1 MRKAVILA
9 AGRGVRLGALGLERP
24 KGFLELGGRPIVE
37 EALLRLSGAGVERV
51 VIVTGHCR
59 EHYERLQQRYAGFV
73 TTVHNAEYRRC
84 GSMYSLYCARAS
96 IDEPFLLLESDL
108 IFEQHAL
115 DALVSAPE
123 RDCVLLSGFSTSGDE
138 VFVWT
143 DLEGAVTDISKRRL
157 PGREPAGEFVG
168 VNKISVELFR
178 RMVTQAEAMFE
189 RGLAG
194 DYETDCLDA
203 VAKSYALP
211 CRIVPDLKWAEIDD
225 AVHLERA
232 RTRVYPQIAPIAA
245 QGAGLTRGL
254 E

>member
-24 KGFLELGGRPIVE
+24 KGFLELGHRPIVE
-37 EALLRLSGAGVERV
+37 EALLRLKCAGIEQV

-59 EHYERLQQRYAGFV
+59 EHYERLRERHAGFV
-73 TTVHNAEYRRC
+73 TTVHNAKYRRC
-84 GSMYSLYCARAS
+84 GSMYSLYCARGA

-108 IFEQHAL
+108 IFEQRAI

-123 RDCVLLSGFSTSGDE
+123 PDCVLLSGFSESGDE

-143 DLEGAVTDISKRRL
+143 DSRGAVTDISKRRL
-157 PGREPAGEFVG
+157 PGKAPAGEFVG

-178 RMVTQAEAMFE
+178 EMVKQAEARSQ
-189 RGLAG
+189 RGLTA

-203 VAKSYALP
+203 VAKNYPLP
-211 CRIVPDLKWAEIDD
+211 CRLVPDLRWAEIDD
-225 AVHLERA
+225 AAHLERA
-232 RTRVYPQIAPIAA
+232 RTRVYPQIAPVAVE
-245 QGAGLTRGL
+245 GAGLT
-254 E
+254 ESSV